1 MAKMVWHRTILHLFA
16 GRLTCQALAFDRGS
30 SLDRLLVRRCTDG
43 FPSRFDGGQMLDARS
58 GLVDWIRRAF
68 QARCVGVNFAGGADE
83 KIIYESVFG

>member
-1 MAKMVWHRTILHLFA
+1 
-16 GRLTCQALAFDRGS
+16 
-30 SLDRLLVRRCTDG
+30 
-43 FPSRFDGGQMLDARS
+43 MLDARS